1 MKKTIDIK
9 ELKKIQLGLLNA
21 LDDYCVQNDLTYYLA
36 YGTLIGAI
44 RHKGYIPW
52 DDDIDVMMPRE
63 DYNKF
68 IANFNNDKHASNLKA
83 ISHEIDTDYYLSFAK
98 LINKSNVM
106 KEEVNID
113 YHIGVYIDVFPLDNL
128 ADDYKVAKKRMK
140 KAFRYNEILLL
151 KNLTI
156 SKERVWYK
164 NIMLGIGRLV
174 SSFWTRDTLID
185 KLNSFGV
192 HKKDDC
198 FTEYIGT
205 VTGIFVGNESRVFE
219 SKWFKDTVKDEF
231 EGRDFIAPAGYDSL
245 LRKLYG
251 DYMKLPPIEEQTSHH
266 AFNAW
271 YN

>member
-98 LINKSNVM
+98 LINKSTVM
-106 KEEVNID
+106 QEEVNSD
-113 YHIGVYIDVFPLDNL
+113 
-128 ADDYKVAKKRMK
+128 
-140 KAFRYNEILLL
+140 
-151 KNLTI
+151 
-156 SKERVWYK
+156 
-164 NIMLGIGRLV
+164 
-174 SSFWTRDTLID
+174 
-185 KLNSFGV
+185 
-192 HKKDDC
+192 
-198 FTEYIGT
+198 
-205 VTGIFVGNESRVFE
+205 
-219 SKWFKDTVKDEF
+219 
-231 EGRDFIAPAGYDSL
+231 
-245 LRKLYG
+245 
-251 DYMKLPPIEEQTSHH
+251 
-266 AFNAW
+266 
-271 YN
+271 

>member
-1 MKKTIDIK
+1 
-9 ELKKIQLGLLNA
+9 
-21 LDDYCVQNDLTYYLA
+21 
-36 YGTLIGAI
+36 
-44 RHKGYIPW
+44 
-52 DDDIDVMMPRE
+52 
-63 DYNKF
+63 
-68 IANFNNDKHASNLKA
+68 
-83 ISHEIDTDYYLSFAK
+83 
-98 LINKSNVM
+98 
-106 KEEVNID
+106 
-113 YHIGVYIDVFPLDNL
+113 
-128 ADDYKVAKKRMK
+128 MK

-174 SSFWTRDTLID
+174 SSFWTRDRLID

-192 HKKDDC
+192 HKKD
-198 FTEYIGT
+198 
-205 VTGIFVGNESRVFE
+205 
-219 SKWFKDTVKDEF
+219 
-231 EGRDFIAPAGYDSL
+231 DSL